1 MHHLTNKVV
10 ATVLRRSLALSLS
23 LAVYLPL
30 VSLAQTEWVEFS
42 AYYPGKHFS
51 PIRSGLS
58 NPTAVAIRSMNEWSE
73 VWKEMHPPPLG
84 PPLTMPGY
92 ESSNPPRS
100 EPEPTPFI
108 DFTNFTLLMVASGRY
123 PSAGYAVSVTAIVQD
138 RGGTIVKVLKT
149 SPGKECVILDVP
161 TSPIA
166 LVLIPKTDHAIVFD
180 IAEAKVDCANHEIKR
195 IDAPRVDPH
204 S

>member
-10 ATVLRRSLALSLS
+10 AVFRRPLAFSFCLAL
-23 LAVYLPL
+23 YLPL
-30 VSLAQTEWVEFS
+30 ISLAQTEWVEFS
-42 AYYPGKHFS
+42 TYYPGKHFS
-51 PIRSGLS
+51 AVRSGLS
-58 NPTAVAIRSMNEWSE
+58 NPAAVAIRSMNEWTE
-73 VWKEMHPPPLG
+73 VWKEMNPPPLG

-92 ESSNPPRS
+92 ESTSPPRP
-100 EPEPTPFI
+100 EPEPTPVI
-108 DFTNFTLLMVASGRY
+108 DFNNFTLLMVASGRY
-123 PSAGYAVSVTAIVQD
+123 PSAGYSVSFTAIIWD

-166 LVLIPKTDHAIVFD
+166 FALIPRTDRAIVFD

-195 IDAPRVDPH
+195 IDAPRADSPH
-204 S
+204 N